1 LQRSLAQT
9 SKLAVFM
16 TRALI
21 ASKSRLEMLKGS
33 QRHLRYGNGIS
44 AITLQQV
51 EADHEGQGVG

>member
-1 LQRSLAQT
+1 
-9 SKLAVFM
+9 M

-21 ASKSRLEMLKGS
+21 ASKSRLEMLQGS
-33 QRHLRYGNGIS
+33 QRHLLYGNGIS